1 MRIFSRITLKDFWVK
16 PKYHDAEEPL
26 KAWFAET
33 ENARWKNTAQVKASF
48 RTVDFVN
55 GLAIFNI
62 HGNKYRL
69 IVDINF
75 DYQSVYVHFVGT
87 HKQYGNFKF

>member
-1 MRIFSRITLKDFWVK
+1 MRIFSRSTLRDFWVQ
-16 PKYHDAEEPL
+16 PKYRDAEGPL

-55 GLAIFNI
+55 GLAILNI
-62 HGNKYRL
+62 QGKKYRL

-87 HKQYGNFKF
+87 HKQYDNFKF

>member
-1 MRIFSRITLKDFWVK
+1 MRIFSRSTLRDFCEK
-16 PKYHDAEEPL
+16 TQYRDAVGPL

-33 ENARWKNTAQVKASF
+33 EKVQWKNTAQVKASF
-48 RTVDFVN
+48 GTVDFVQ
-55 GLAIFNI
+55 GLAVFNI

-75 DYQSVYVHFVGT
+75 EYQSVYVHFVGT
-87 HKQYGNFKF
+87 HKHYDNFEF